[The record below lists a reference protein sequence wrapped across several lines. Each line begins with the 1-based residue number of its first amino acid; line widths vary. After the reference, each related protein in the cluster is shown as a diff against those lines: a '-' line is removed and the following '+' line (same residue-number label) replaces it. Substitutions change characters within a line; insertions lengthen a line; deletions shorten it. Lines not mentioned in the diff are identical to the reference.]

1 MNLVLTM
8 AGKYQRFRLFGN
20 KVPKYLM
27 PLGKYTILWH
37 VIYELVH
44 SAPNAQLYFIANKE
58 LECPIFNLPLIL
70 S

>member
-27 PLGKYTILWH
+27 PLGKHTILWH
-37 VIYELVH
+37 VIYELC
-44 SAPNAQLYFIANKE
+44 ALALRFKYI
-58 LECPIFNLPLIL
+58 C
-70 S
+70 